1 MTQRQEQG
9 QEQEQQGRE
18 QGQGQGRRD
27 RQRRRWTSEL
37 IPDQTGRVFVVTG
50 ANSGL
55 GLATTRA
62 VARRGAHVILAVRDE
77 DKGRRAAA
85 GITAEHPDAS
95 LEVRRLDLA
104 DLDSVRAF
112 AAVVRAA
119 HPRLDVL
126 VNNAGVMAPPRSL
139 SPQGHESQFASNHLG
154 HFALT
159 GLLLDLLTPGIDPVV
174 VTVSSANHRKASLF
188 FDDLT
193 GERHYSPMGYYNQSK
208 LANAVFG
215 HALHRR
221 LAEAGSPVRSVLA
234 HPGYTATGL
243 QTDGPVGRVKLLFG
257 HLLTPS
263 PRTRPR
269 ARCHSCTRPRTRAWR
284 AASSSGR
291 TAWRNCAAGRRGWSC
306 PPGPPTPR
314 PAAGCGSSR
323 NGRRACGTC
332 SPPLPDGSLPAHPAS
347 A

>member
-9 QEQEQQGRE
+9 QEQRQKQEQQGRGQGQE
-18 QGQGQGRRD
+18 RGQGQGQGRRN

-112 AAVVRAA
+112 AAVVRTA

-221 LAEAGSPVRSVLA
+221 LGEAGSPVRSVLA

-243 QTDGPVGRVKLLFG
+243 QTDGPVGPVKLLFG
-257 HLLTPS
+257 HLLTPLAQNPAQGALPQLYAATDPS
-263 PRTRPR
+263 VAGGEFIGPDGMAELRGGPTRVELS
-269 ARCHSCTRPRTRAWR
+269 AG
-284 AASSSGR
+284 AAD
-291 TAWRNCAAGRRGWSC
+291 AATGRRLWELSERATGVRYVF
-306 PPGPPTPR
+306 PTP
-314 PAAGCGSSR
+314 A
-323 NGRRACGTC
+323 
-332 SPPLPDGSLPAHPAS
+332 
-347 A
+347 